1 MHEQTHTIVKLAVHL
16 PYEQMI
22 YFDPNAGQESI
33 GMALFSDSTLMS
45 WFKLNQ
51 NDSNARQYRYIDI
64 PEHYVFNKATGW
76 TKRKRGGDTVI
87 GRMYTVNVAEGKD
100 IPCGF
105 FYFTL

>member
-1 MHEQTHTIVKLAVHL
+1 
-16 PYEQMI
+16 MI

-33 GMALFSDSTLMS
+33 EMALFSDSTLMS
-45 WFKLNQ
+45 WSKLNQ
-51 NDSNARQYRYIDI
+51 NDSSARQYRYIDI